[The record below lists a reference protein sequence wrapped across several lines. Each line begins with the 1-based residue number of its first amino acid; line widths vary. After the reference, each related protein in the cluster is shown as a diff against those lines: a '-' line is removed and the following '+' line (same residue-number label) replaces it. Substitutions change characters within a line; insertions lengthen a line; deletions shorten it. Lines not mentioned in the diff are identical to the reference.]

1 MFDLDNFTL
10 SNYETSEYR
19 STINVDGQQV
29 NVIGYLTSQDF
40 NEYMDRFTDTKIK
53 AKARWPLQT
62 IPLEHQLIG
71 KERLKM
77 IANSTFRQGVP
88 CDAVGLG
95 KSSTSLLAALEIKEA
110 SHLIITEPFWAP
122 GREEQVIERT
132 HRLPQK
138 REVHVCRVVSHPS
151 MVDEL
156 VNDSRSSQLGQIHK
170 DLYGVLIGKDDEAFD
185 RELLSTRAAP
195 EQEEEVKVELLDLE
209 DANDGIMKRINA
221 N

>member
-1 MFDLDNFTL
+1 MGLSSSPPRLDIC
-10 SNYETSEYR
+10 TSKRVLPWRGE
-19 STINVDGQQV
+19 
-29 NVIGYLTSQDF
+29 
-40 NEYMDRFTDTKIK
+40 
-53 AKARWPLQT
+53 
-62 IPLEHQLIG
+62 
-71 KERLKM
+71 
-77 IANSTFRQGVP
+77 
-88 CDAVGLG
+88 VGLI
-95 KSSTSLLAALEIKEA
+95 LVEA

>member
-1 MFDLDNFTL
+1 
-10 SNYETSEYR
+10 
-19 STINVDGQQV
+19 
-29 NVIGYLTSQDF
+29 
-40 NEYMDRFTDTKIK
+40 
-53 AKARWPLQT
+53 
-62 IPLEHQLIG
+62 
-71 KERLKM
+71 M
-77 IANSTFRQGVP
+77 IANSTFRQGIP

-95 KSSTSLLAALEIKEA
+95 KSSTSLLAGLEIKEVRQIWA

-122 GREEQVIERT
+122 GREEQVIERA

-138 REVHVCRVVSHPS
+138 REVHVCRVASHPS

-170 DLYGVLIGKDDEAFD
+170 DLHGVLIGKDDEAFH

-195 EQEEEVKVELLDLE
+195 EQEEEEEVEVEVRVELLDLE
-209 DANDGIMKRINA
+209 DANDRIMKRINA

>member
-1 MFDLDNFTL
+1 MPLVWASPPHHCSPLSRSRKSDRYGFVLITAPLDIC
-10 SNYETSEYR
+10 TSER
-19 STINVDGQQV
+19 VLPWG
-29 NVIGYLTSQDF
+29 
-40 NEYMDRFTDTKIK
+40 E
-53 AKARWPLQT
+53 
-62 IPLEHQLIG
+62 
-71 KERLKM
+71 
-77 IANSTFRQGVP
+77 
-88 CDAVGLG
+88 VGLI
-95 KSSTSLLAALEIKEA
+95 LVEA

-122 GREEQVIERT
+122 GREEQVIERA

-170 DLYGVLIGKDDEAFD
+170 DLHGVLIGKDDEAFH

-195 EQEEEVKVELLDLE
+195 EQGEEEEEEVEVRVELLDLE
-209 DANDGIMKRINA
+209 DANDRIMKRINA

>member
-40 NEYMDRFTDTKIK
+40 NEYMIK

-62 IPLEHQLIG
+62 IPLENQLIG

-77 IANSTFRQGVP
+77 TANSTFRQGVP
-88 CDAVGLG
+88 CDTVGLG

-122 GREEQVIERT
+122 GREEQVIERAR
-132 HRLPQK
+132 RLPQE
-138 REVHVCRVVSHPS
+138 REFHVWRVVSHPS

-195 EQEEEVKVELLDLE
+195 
-209 DANDGIMKRINA
+209 
-221 N
+221 